1 MRHLF
6 FGDSSEPLFGS
17 YHPPA
22 SAVARRRAVVLCSP
36 FGEEAIRA
44 HRLYRVLATQLARA
58 GFHVLRFD
66 YRGTGDSFGDERSA
80 RLGAWLTDV
89 EVASREALDTAG
101 VASVAWV
108 GLRLGATLA
117 ALKASTGA
125 EGLSQLVLWDPV
137 VEGAPYLR
145 DLATMHEEYLCDE
158 LPGHLGRLPSPTSAE
173 ELPSEALGHAI
184 PPELA
189 AELAQVDLT
198 TAGWPAT
205 RDVTIIVTSP
215 TPESARLKAWLDGL
229 GQGHRWITTEI
240 SLPWN
245 SDAAVNRVLVP
256 MDIVHLIVSTVEA
269 AQ

>member
-22 SAVARRRAVVLCSP
+22 SSSLRRRAVVLCNP

-44 HRLYRVLATQLARA
+44 HRLYRVLATQLART

-80 RLGAWLTDV
+80 RLGAWLADV

-101 VASVAWV
+101 VASVTWV

-117 ALKASTGA
+117 TLKASTGA
-125 EGLSQLVLWDPV
+125 DGLSQLVLWDPV
-137 VEGAPYLR
+137 VDGATYLR
-145 DLATMHEEYLCDE
+145 DLATMHEEYLRQESPVD
-158 LPGHLGRLPSPTSAE
+158 LRHPTSPASPE
-173 ELPSEALGHAI
+173 DLPSEALGHAI
-184 PPELA
+184 SPELA
-189 AELAQVDLT
+189 AELSQVDLT
-198 TAGWPAT
+198 TAGELGI
-205 RDVTIIVTSP
+205 RNVTVIVTSS

-229 GQGHRWITTEI
+229 GRGHRWITTEI